1 LDNAEH
7 SRRFFLRAMVGTL
20 GLSGLSFT
28 WSDVASAADH
38 AAAGDSSVSF
48 LTRAERADVEAI
60 SAQIIPSDGTPGAR
74 EAGVIFFIDRAL
86 ATFFSSIAND
96 FRGGLAGFQSACDA
110 RHPGCESF
118 AALPSQQQIEFLHDV
133 ETTPFFVR
141 VRLLTVL
148 GMFASPAYGGNR
160 DGVGW
165 KLIGFEDRHVFEPP
179 FGYYD
184 RDYPGFEP

>member
-1 LDNAEH
+1 LDHAEH
-7 SRRFFLRAMVGTL
+7 SRRFFLQSVAGTL
-20 GLSGLSFT
+20 GLSGLALS
-28 WSDVASAADH
+28 WSDVVGAASV
-38 AAAGDSSVSF
+38 DSSVSF
-48 LTRAERADVEAI
+48 LTPAERADVEAI

-74 EAGVIFFIDRAL
+74 EAGAVVFIDRAL
-86 ATFFSSIAND
+86 ATFFSSVAND
-96 FRGGLAGFQSACDA
+96 FRAGLAAFHSACHA
-110 RHPGCESF
+110 RHPDCESF
-118 AALPSQQQIEFLHDV
+118 AALSSGQQIQFLHEV
-133 ETTPFFVR
+133 ESTPFFVR

-148 GMFASPAYGGNR
+148 GTFASPAYGGNR